1 MNKKT
6 KCIYL
11 MLLAMI
17 LPLTVGAQTEYS
29 PASISCK
36 HGNHWDLGQS
46 GWHDNTNGIC
56 DQMPPT
62 KFIVINSANFPDDEF
77 RKAILEGDGDNVS
90 GGTQLY
96 RFFMLDKEGDMASHI
111 PLERNPQTTSIDGKE
126 YVKYSN
132 PSIQAKY
139 GNWFNGKPCNYRGS
153 EVSAD
158 AYIDFCYK
166 LKDFAADG
174 ILTAEELYLVN
185 SLDLHGEEK
194 KVRNVR
200 NLEGLKYFL
209 GLQHVHRSPDWKY
222 DFQPTLNIARTGISD
237 LSTLK
242 EAPLLK
248 GLYCGG
254 EQNKFTTLPTEYL
267 TNLEYLSVY
276 EVATLQA
283 LDATELKNLKH
294 LNVQFCNNIQDLN
307 LKNCPSLEVLIC
319 SNNELDE
326 LDVTQNKNLV
336 AIDCSVNKLK
346 ELDVTKN
353 PKLNALDCSYNQL
366 EELDLSQNS
375 NIGQGYGY
383 IDAGNHLR
391 CDNNRLRVLNMDNIT
406 RDAYPKLQNQKYGV
420 NLSVVDNKYVGVK
433 INFNV
438 GNSTGET
445 GFAKRFKRSSYYSPS
460 VTMDGQKI
468 DPKVETFGGE
478 NYLILAENPDDNSSD
493 LNFHG
498 KTLTYDYLA
507 RVNSS
512 ASMDATATTYPY
524 IMNVKSLSKVTKGG
538 ETYYCGTIYLPYNAV
553 VPANTEVYIATTIDK
568 APIHESNA
576 NQTAFETLNL
586 VNVGVAGDVIPAYTP
601 LFVKTTNPGYF
612 DFQDADKLRELG
624 ELATYTLQTIPAGNI
639 FEGTHATTACSP
651 FQYLTLSREKGAG
664 TGVVG
669 FWKYKGTTLSPYRVY
684 INANRLNDVSSSKG
698 VVFEFGDDNS
708 VPTTIETVEAKKA
721 GANVWYN
728 TSGVRLSGEP
738 TQPGVYICNGEK
750 VVKQ

>member
-29 PASISCK
+29 PASISCT
-36 HGNHWDLGQS
+36 HGYHWNLRIS
-46 GWHDNTNGIC
+46 GWHDNSDGKCN
-56 DQMPPT
+56 QMPPT

-96 RFFMLDKEGDMASHI
+96 RVFMLDKEGDMVSRI
-111 PLERNPQTTSIDGKE
+111 PLERNPKTTLIEGKE
-126 YVKYSN
+126 YVKYNNSY
-132 PSIQAKY
+132 IQAKY
-139 GNWFNGKPCNYRGS
+139 GNWFNGKPCYYGGS
-153 EVSAD
+153 TPREASAD
-158 AYIDFCYK
+158 AYIDFGYK

-174 ILTAEELYLVN
+174 ILTAEELYFVN
-185 SLDLHGEEK
+185 SLDLQG
-194 KVRNVR
+194 RNVS
-200 NLEGLKYFL
+200 NLVGLEYFL
-209 GLQHVHRSPDWKY
+209 GLQHVHRSPDWNF

-237 LSTLK
+237 LSTLAR
-242 EAPLLK
+242 APLLK

-267 TNLEYLSVY
+267 TSLEYLSVY
-276 EVATLQA
+276 EVTTLQT
-283 LDATELKNLKH
+283 LDATKLTNLKH
-294 LNVQFCNNIQDLN
+294 LNVQFCKNIQDLN
-307 LKNCPSLEVLIC
+307 LRNCPSLEVLIC

-326 LDVTQNKNLV
+326 LDVTQNENLV
-336 AIDCSVNKLK
+336 VIDCSTNKLK
-346 ELDVTKN
+346 ELDVTRN
-353 PKLNALDCSYNQL
+353 PKLNALYCSDNQL
-366 EELDLSQNS
+366 EELDLSKNS
-375 NIGQGYGY
+375 NIGQGAGY
-383 IDAGNHLR
+383 VNEGNHLW

-406 RDAYPKLQNQKYGV
+406 RDASPRLQNQKYGV
-420 NLSVVDNKYVGVK
+420 NLSVVDNNYVGVK

-445 GFAKRFKRSSYYSPS
+445 DFAKRFKRSSYDSPS
-460 VTMDGQKI
+460 VTMDGKKI
-468 DPKVETFGGE
+468 ANPKVMTFGGE
-478 NYLILAENPDDNSSD
+478 SYLILAENPDDNSSD
-493 LNFHG
+493 LNYYD
-498 KTLTYDYLA
+498 KRLTYDYLA
-507 RVNSS
+507 RVSSS
-512 ASMDATATTYPY
+512 APMDATATTYPY
-524 IMNVKSLSKVTKGG
+524 IMNVKPLSKVTKGG
-538 ETYYCGTIYLPYNAV
+538 ETYYCGTIYLPYKAV
-553 VPANTEVYIATTIDK
+553 VPANTEVYIATKIEK

-576 NQTAFETLNL
+576 NQTAFETLKL
-586 VNVGVAGDVIPAYTP
+586 VKVGVAGNVIPANTP

-612 DFQDADKLRELG
+612 DFQDAEKLLELG
-624 ELATYTLQTIPAGNI
+624 ELTTYTLQTIPAGNI
-639 FEGTHATTACSP
+639 FEGTYATIACSP
-651 FQYLTLSREKGAG
+651 FQYLTLSREQGAG

-684 INANRLNDVSSSKG
+684 INANRLNDASSSKG

-750 VVKQ
+750 VVKR

>member
-17 LPLTVGAQTEYS
+17 LPLTVGAQTEYI

-36 HGNHWDLGQS
+36 QGHWNLRQS
-46 GWHDNTNGIC
+46 GWHDNTDGRCNE
-56 DQMPPT
+56 MPPT

-77 RKAILEGDGDNVS
+77 RRAILEGDGDNVS

-96 RFFMLDKEGDMASHI
+96 RVFMLDKEGDMVSRI
-111 PLERNPQTTSIDGKE
+111 PLEKNPKTTLIDGKE

-132 PSIQAKY
+132 PNIQAKY
-139 GNWFNGKPCNYRGS
+139 GNWFNCKPCYYGGS
-153 EVSAD
+153 TPREVSAD
-158 AYIDFCYK
+158 AYIDFGYK

-174 ILTAEELYLVN
+174 ILTAEELYFVN
-185 SLDLHGEEK
+185 SLDLQG
-194 KVRNVR
+194 RNVR
-200 NLEGLKYFL
+200 NLEGLEYFL
-209 GLQHVHRSPDWKY
+209 GLQHVHRSPDWNY

-237 LSTLK
+237 LFTLTRV
-242 EAPLLK
+242 PLLK

-254 EQNKFTTLPTEYL
+254 GQNTFTTLPTEFL
-267 TNLEYLSVY
+267 TSLEYLSVY
-276 EVATLQA
+276 EVATLQT
-283 LDATELKNLKH
+283 LDATKLTNLKH
-294 LNVQFCNNIQDLN
+294 LNVQFCKNIQNLN
-307 LKNCPSLEVLIC
+307 LRNCPSLEVLIC

-326 LDVTQNKNLV
+326 LDVTQNENLV
-336 AIDCSVNKLK
+336 VIDCSTNKLK
-346 ELDVTKN
+346 ELDVTRN
-353 PKLNALDCSYNQL
+353 PKLNALYCSDNQL
-366 EELDLSQNS
+366 EELDLSKNS
-375 NIGQGYGY
+375 NIGQGAGY
-383 IDAGNHLR
+383 VNEGNHLW

-406 RDAYPKLQNQKYGV
+406 RDASPKLQNQKYDV
-420 NLSVVDNKYVGVK
+420 NLSVVDNNYVGVK

-438 GNSTGET
+438 GNFTGET
-445 GFAKRFKRSSYYSPS
+445 NFAQRFKGSSYYSSS

-468 DPKVETFGGE
+468 DNPTVMTFGSE
-478 NYLILAENPDDNSSD
+478 SYLILAENPDDNSSD
-493 LNFHG
+493 LNFYN

-507 RVNSS
+507 RVSSS

-553 VPANTEVYIATTIDK
+553 VPANTEVYIATKIDK

-586 VNVGVAGDVIPAYTP
+586 VNVGVAGDVIPANTP

>member
-29 PASISCK
+29 PASISCA
-36 HGNHWDLGQS
+36 HGNHWNLRES
-46 GWHDNTNGIC
+46 GWHDNTDGRCN
-56 DQMPPT
+56 QMPPT

-96 RFFMLDKEGDMASHI
+96 RVFMLDKEGDMAGRI
-111 PLERNPQTTSIDGKE
+111 PLEKNPKTTLIDGKE

-132 PSIQAKY
+132 PNIQAKY
-139 GNWFNGKPCNYRGS
+139 GNWFGGKPCYYGGS
-153 EVSAD
+153 TPREASAD
-158 AYIDFCYK
+158 AYIDFGFK

-185 SLDLHGEEK
+185 SLDLQG
-194 KVRNVR
+194 RNVT
-200 NLEGLKYFL
+200 NLKGLEYFL
-209 GLQHVHRSPDWKY
+209 GLQHVHRSPDWNY

-237 LSTLK
+237 LSTLTRV
-242 EAPLLK
+242 PLLK

-254 EQNKFTTLPTEYL
+254 GQNTFTTLPTEFL
-267 TNLEYLSVY
+267 TSLEYLSVY
-276 EVATLQA
+276 EVATLQT
-283 LDATELKNLKH
+283 LDATKLTNLKH
-294 LNVQFCNNIQDLN
+294 LNVQFCKNIQNLN
-307 LKNCPSLEVLIC
+307 LRNCPSLEVLIC

-326 LDVTQNKNLV
+326 LDVTQNENLV
-336 AIDCSVNKLK
+336 VIDCSTNKLK
-346 ELDVTKN
+346 ELDVTRN
-353 PKLNALDCSYNQL
+353 PKLNALYCSDNQL
-366 EELDLSQNS
+366 EELDLSKNS
-375 NIGQGYGY
+375 NIGQGAGY
-383 IDAGNHLR
+383 VNEGNHLW

-406 RDAYPKLQNQKYGV
+406 RDASPKLQNQKYGV

-445 GFAKRFKRSSYYSPS
+445 DFAQRFKRGSYYSPS
-460 VTMDGQKI
+460 VTMDGEKI
-468 DPKVETFGGE
+468 DNPTVMTFGGE
-478 NYLILAENPDDNSSD
+478 SYLILAENPDDNSSD

-553 VPANTEVYIATTIDK
+553 VPANTEVYIATKIDK

-586 VNVGVAGDVIPAYTP
+586 VNVGVAGDVIPANTP

-612 DFQDADKLRELG
+612 DFQDADKLRELD
-624 ELATYTLQTIPAGNI
+624 ELPPYTLQTIPAGNI
-639 FEGTHATTACSP
+639 FKGTHTTIACSP
-651 FQYLTLSREKGAG
+651 FQYLTLSREQGIG
-664 TGVVG
+664 TGVIG
-669 FWKYKGTTLSPYRVY
+669 FWKYNGTTLSPYRVY
-684 INANRLNDVSSSKG
+684 IDANRLNDASSSKG

-750 VVKQ
+750 VVKR